1 MNKDNN
7 KLDYNVI
14 KLKERLIEMTNM
26 NKIYKNIEENKN
38 NKKLMYFGLITKDN
52 KPKKQNE

>member
-14 KLKERLIEMTNM
+14 KLKERLIEMNNM

-38 NKKLMYFGLITKDN
+38 NKKQIYFGLITKDN